1 MFYFWNYDNLKVM
14 FYIIQLFSVSACSYS
29 RIFHFLEKKELSKLV
44 KLQVEYFHFKIQ
56 LIHFHFIFKGS
67 FRLRIQSHAEIK
79 LNQIKHVLTIVMK
92 LIILIAVFVTL
103 IQRLSN

>member
-1 MFYFWNYDNLKVM
+1 MCDIN
-14 FYIIQLFSVSACSYS
+14 QLM
-29 RIFHFLEKKELSKLV
+29 
-44 KLQVEYFHFKIQ
+44 KLQVEYFYFKTQ

-92 LIILIAVFVTL
+92 LIILIAVLVTL
-103 IQRLSN
+103 LQRVSN

>member
-1 MFYFWNYDNLKVM
+1 MVTVGFSFCFWEK
-14 FYIIQLFSVSACSYS
+14 
-29 RIFHFLEKKELSKLV
+29 KKELSKLV
-44 KLQVEYFHFKIQ
+44 KLQVEYFYFKTQ

-92 LIILIAVFVTL
+92 LIILIAVLVTL
-103 IQRLSN
+103 LQRLSN

>member
-1 MFYFWNYDNLKVM
+1 M
-14 FYIIQLFSVSACSYS
+14 
-29 RIFHFLEKKELSKLV
+29 
-44 KLQVEYFHFKIQ
+44 KLQFEYFFFKTQ

-92 LIILIAVFVTL
+92 LIILIAVLVTL
-103 IQRLSN
+103 LQRVSN